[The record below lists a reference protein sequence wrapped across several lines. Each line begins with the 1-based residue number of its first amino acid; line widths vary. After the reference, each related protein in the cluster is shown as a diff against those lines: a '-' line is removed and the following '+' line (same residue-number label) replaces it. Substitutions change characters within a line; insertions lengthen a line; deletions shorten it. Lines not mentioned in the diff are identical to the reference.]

1 MRVKRYGLC
10 VVFMLAFALSVAEV
24 TKVPCLIGVNL
35 CLIFMFGVILSGVE
49 VVKVAGFMKVQ
60 RPVSCLVYVCI
71 WLFDK

>member
-1 MRVKRYGLC
+1 MCGFYACICLVGSRSNKSTLSYWGQ
-10 VVFMLAFALSVAEV
+10 FMSD
-24 TKVPCLIGVNL
+24 
-35 CLIFMFGVILSGVE
+35 FMFCVILSGVE